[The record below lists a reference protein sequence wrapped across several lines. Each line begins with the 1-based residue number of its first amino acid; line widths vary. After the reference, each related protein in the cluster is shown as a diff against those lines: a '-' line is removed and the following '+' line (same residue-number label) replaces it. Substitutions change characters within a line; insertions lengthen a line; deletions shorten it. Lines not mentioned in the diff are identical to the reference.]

1 MTEENLTESD
11 TRAKLITP
19 ALHSRGWREDMIR
32 REETAGA
39 IELVGDVARRSPD
52 KRADYVLRIKAGGE
66 SPLAIALIE
75 AKRNTQMPEEGMQ
88 QAKNYARRMHV
99 PFVFSSNGYRFVE
112 FDATTETTTEARAME
127 HFPTPDDLRRRY
139 EQMRGLDL
147 AADYAKPLL
156 TPYAGGEGARRYYQ
170 DAAIRAALE
179 KMALAKKTKKP
190 ARVLLS
196 LATGA
201 GKTFIAVHLLKRI
214 FDAGGKRKMALFLCD
229 RDALRQQA
237 FDAFHAVFG
246 NDAEIARATADG
258 GNVAQNARIHIA
270 TYQTLGIDSESDAAG
285 ESFARRHYPRDF
297 FTHIVIDECHRSA
310 WDKWSA
316 ILRDNPDA
324 AQIGLTAT
332 PRRLKGEDDEDREIT
347 AHNIKHFGEPV
358 YSYALT
364 QGAEDGYL
372 ALCKIEKSNVDI
384 DNTGVTIDEVMARAP
399 IDHRTGEKLTREQ
412 LSEIYEKKNY
422 EKMILLPDRIEAM
435 CADLFGKLAAG
446 GDPLQKTIV
455 FCVRRVHAD
464 MVVAQLNHLFA
475 EWRLETGA
483 PPARDF
489 AFRCMAEDGD
499 DELREFRAE
508 DDRRFVA
515 VTVDLLT
522 TGVDIPRVRNIVFFR
537 YVRSPIQLHQMIGR
551 GARIDEAN
559 GKLSFSV
566 FDYTNATD
574 LLGMEDWQTR
584 RATASDSGKTRPIAP
599 PVLPIVDGFKV
610 NVADTGSYVV
620 VQGENGAP
628 LRLSREE
635 YRKRLVEILLARAGS
650 LAALRREWTDAPERA
665 ALLDFLRAGQCSPK
679 TLGALQQ
686 MEDFDEYDILA
697 DAAFGAL
704 PRTRADRAQAFDYKN
719 KDWLEAKPPATAAV
733 LRELARHFAQGGIE
747 ELENERVFE
756 TPAIR
761 KAGGVSA
768 LEQGGKPVE
777 LLRQTKERILS
788 E

>member
-52 KRADYVLRIKAGGE
+52 KRADYVLRVKAGGE
-66 SPLAIALIE
+66 SPLAVALIE

-99 PFVFSSNGYRFVE
+99 PFVFSTNGYRFVE
-112 FDATTETTTEARAME
+112 FDATTETTAEARAME

-139 EQMRGLDL
+139 EQTRGLDL

-179 KMALAKKTKKP
+179 KMALAEKTKQP

-214 FDAGGKRKMALFLCD
+214 FDAGGMRRTLFLCD

-237 FDAFHAVFG
+237 FDAFRAVFG

-270 TYQTLGIDSESDAAG
+270 TYQTLGIDSESNPEG

-297 FTHIVIDECHRSA
+297 FSHIVIDECHRSA

-316 ILRDNPDA
+316 ILRDNPGA

-332 PRRLKGEDDEDREIT
+332 PRRLKGENNEDSEIT
-347 AHNIKHFGEPV
+347 AHNIDHFGEPV
-358 YSYALT
+358 YSYVLT
-364 QGAEDGYL
+364 QGTEDGYL
-372 ALCKIEKSNVDI
+372 ALCKIRKFTVDI
-384 DNTGVTIDEVMARAP
+384 DNTGVTIDEVMAREP
-399 IDHRTGEKLTREQ
+399 VDHRTGEMLEREQ
-412 LSEIYEKKNY
+412 LSEAYEKKIF
-422 EKMILLPDRIEAM
+422 EQGIVLPDRTNAM
-435 CADLFGKLAAG
+435 CVDLFDKLAAG

-464 MVVAQLNHLFA
+464 MVVARLNHLFA
-475 EWRLETGA
+475 EWRRKTGA
-483 PPARDF
+483 PPAPDF

-499 DELREFRAE
+499 EELREFRAE

-537 YVRSPIQLHQMIGR
+537 YVRSSIQLHQMIGR

-559 GKLSFSV
+559 SKLSFSV

-574 LLGMEDWQTR
+574 LLGVEEWQTR
-584 RATASDSGKTRPIAP
+584 RATASDGGKPRPIAP

-635 YRKRLVEILLARAGS
+635 YRKRLARTLLARAGS
-650 LAALRREWTDAPERA
+650 LAALRREWVDAPERA
-665 ALLDFLRAGQCSPK
+665 ALLDFLRAEQCSPK

-697 DAAFGAL
+697 DAAFDAL

-719 KDWLEAKPPATAAV
+719 KDWLEAKPPATAEV
-733 LRELARHFAQGGIE
+733 LRELAWHFAQGGIE

-768 LEQGGKPVE
+768 LEKGGKPAE
-777 LLRQTKERILS
+777 LLRQTKERIFS

>member
-1 MTEENLTESD
+1 
-11 TRAKLITP
+11 
-19 ALHSRGWREDMIR
+19 
-32 REETAGA
+32 
-39 IELVGDVARRSPD
+39 
-52 KRADYVLRIKAGGE
+52 
-66 SPLAIALIE
+66 
-75 AKRNTQMPEEGMQ
+75 
-88 QAKNYARRMHV
+88 
-99 PFVFSSNGYRFVE
+99 
-112 FDATTETTTEARAME
+112 
-127 HFPTPDDLRRRY
+127 
-139 EQMRGLDL
+139 
-147 AADYAKPLL
+147 
-156 TPYAGGEGARRYYQ
+156 
-170 DAAIRAALE
+170 
-179 KMALAKKTKKP
+179 MALAKKTKQP

-214 FDAGGKRKMALFLCD
+214 FDAGGMRRALFLCD

-246 NDAEIARATADG
+246 NDAGIAHATADG
-258 GNVAQNARIHIA
+258 GNVAQHARIHIA
-270 TYQTLGIDSESDAAG
+270 TYQTLGIDSESDAAS

-297 FTHIVIDECHRSA
+297 FSHIVIDECHRSA
-310 WDKWSA
+310 WNKWST

-384 DNTGVTIDEVMARAP
+384 DNTGVTIDEVMAREP

-412 LSEIYEKKNY
+412 LSEIYERKNY
-422 EKMILLPDRIEAM
+422 EMMILLPDRIEAM

-446 GDPLQKTIV
+446 GDPRQKTIV

-464 MVVAQLNHLFA
+464 MVVAQLNKLFA
-475 EWRLETGA
+475 EWRLETDA

-515 VTVDLLT
+515 ATVDLLT

-574 LLGMEDWQTR
+574 LLGAEDWQTR
-584 RATASDSGKTRPIAP
+584 RATASDGGKPRPIAP

-635 YRKRLVEILLARAGS
+635 YRKRLARTLLARAGS

-719 KDWLEAKPPATAAV
+719 KGWLDAKPPAAAAV
-733 LRELARHFAQGGIE
+733 LRALARRFAQGGIE